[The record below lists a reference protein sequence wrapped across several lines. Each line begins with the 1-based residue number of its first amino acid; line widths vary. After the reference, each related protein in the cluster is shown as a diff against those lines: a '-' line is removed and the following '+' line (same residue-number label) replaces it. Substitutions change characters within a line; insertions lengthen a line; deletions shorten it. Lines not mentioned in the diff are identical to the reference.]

1 MIVIDKPFPKK
12 CKECFLWKNQY
23 CNLVQ
28 KQISYE
34 EANKKDPDCTLKE
47 GVLEDDLK

>member
-23 CNLVQ
+23 CNLID
-28 KQISYE
+28 KKISYV
-34 EANKKDPDCTLKE
+34 EAE
-47 GVLEDDLK
+47 